1 MGCRG
6 EGVVGAIGVAGGL
19 SAEGAGL
26 GVELEGDDGGLL
38 DGASG
43 HLDELPDG
51 LLVEGGEWG
60 VESGEW
66 RVESGER
73 RAGGEEEENEK

>member
-1 MGCRG
+1 MG

-43 HLDELPDG
+43 QGDELPDG
-51 LLVEGGEWG
+51 LLVEGGERG
-60 VESGEW
+60 AESGEW

>member
-1 MGCRG
+1 MTGWLR

-26 GVELEGDDGGLL
+26 GVELEGDDGGLQ

-51 LLVEGGEWG
+51 LLVEGGYFFLLKIIIISLKK
-60 VESGEW
+60 V
-66 RVESGER
+66 
-73 RAGGEEEENEK
+73 NY